1 MKNNTI
7 DSRIILHYIYNIKEV
22 IMATTVL
29 QVRLD
34 ENLKNEAAEIF
45 ESLGI
50 DIPTAIRIFFK
61 RAVAEKGIPFELRD
75 PSAIYNAN
83 PGWKAFMDLRKQ
95 AQRSAAAGMSETEI
109 EEEIAAYR
117 SGK

>member
-1 MKNNTI
+1 
-7 DSRIILHYIYNIKEV
+7 
-22 IMATTVL
+22 MATTVL

-45 ESLGI
+45 ENLGI

-95 AQRSAAAGMSETEI
+95 AQRSAAAGMSESEI
-109 EEEIAAYR
+109 EAEIAAYR